1 MSTATAPDRDR
12 RSEEGGRVL
21 GEEDGTCRVC
31 GRSSIPH
38 HSHACRRCRAGKPE
52 DWVAATR
59 AAVVEVAAP
68 TLEPEE
74 RHGFDLGRLCGC
86 GCGGR
91 VYGFRANREYASVE
105 CRVRAQRA
113 RDASNEK
120 ESDSMGG
127 GNQVETSAAE
137 FKCEECDRTFQF
149 ARGLGSHRRI
159 VHGVLGTGHGAV
171 ARRQKAALLERVRA
185 IKSKAP
191 APATRRRPKR
201 VRPAT
206 SAITVGPSEVL
217 RPELVPAAFISA
229 ERDPE
234 AFAVAVCLKALS
246 PLAPSM
252 RAATLELVRLKFSSE
267 V

>member
-38 HSHACRRCRAGKPE
+38 PSHACRACRAGKPE

-113 RDASNEK
+113 RDAASEK
-120 ESDSMGG
+120 GSDSMGG

-171 ARRQKAALLERVRA
+171 ARRRRAALIKGGRA
-185 IKSKAP
+185 VKSK

-206 SAITVGPSEVL
+206 SAITTVPSEAL
-217 RPELVPAAFISA
+217 RPELVPVAFISA

-246 PLAPSM
+246 PLEPSM
-252 RAATLELVRLKFSSE
+252 RAATLELVRLKFSSG